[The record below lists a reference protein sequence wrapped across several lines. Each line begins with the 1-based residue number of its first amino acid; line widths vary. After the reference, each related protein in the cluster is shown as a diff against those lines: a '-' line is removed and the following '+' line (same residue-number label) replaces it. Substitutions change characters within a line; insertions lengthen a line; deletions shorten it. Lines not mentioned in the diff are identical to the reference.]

1 MRRFNIDRSLLWR
14 DHRPSASHKIDGA
27 ADLLFTHD
35 VVKERRHHY
44 GVFAG
49 NYEAKGGAGAFVDRN
64 IQRLQPLNE
73 IRPAHVVLPFILK
86 SSQHR
91 TERSSPHGI
100 IQRYDP
106 FIFWIRYILPALRSL
121 FWF

>member
-14 DHRPSASHKIDGA
+14 DHRSSASRKIDGT

-49 NYEAKGGAGAFVDRN
+49 NHEAKHGARALVNRD
-64 IQRLQPLNE
+64 IERLQPLDE
-73 IRPAHVVLPFILK
+73 ICPAHVVLPFILK

-91 TERSSPHGI
+91 TERTSPHGI
-100 IQRYDP
+100 I
-106 FIFWIRYILPALRSL
+106 
-121 FWF
+121 